1 MPAAVKPPTKSDLK
15 EALNTLPK
23 ATRDEILK
31 DRSLSKRIG
40 ELLTSLKGGAET
52 IRGKLNKSEIEKII
66 KSESRS
72 DIKARVKGTPK
83 GKSKGESRAD
93 IIARIRGTTKPK
105 PKGESRADIKARVK
119 GTPTTKL
126 TEIVVRPKPSVKDV
140 APLGGSSYE
149 IKKGDTLSAIAKR
162 KNTTVAALMRMN
174 PKIKDK
180 DKIRAGQFIK
190 EGKPKTEAQKLQISK
205 NMEQRWLQMPAAER
219 KRFSEK
225 AKQRW
230 DKLTDSEK
238 NMLRKRAAEALRR
251 SSIEGSKAE
260 KFLYTE
266 LTKQGY
272 DTIIHKKHLIEG
284 ENFEIDLFLPTLG
297 VAIEIDGP
305 QHFTPMFGEKHLR
318 NYIKYDSIKNGLL
331 ISKGYCIIRVKYL
344 CKHISHSV
352 KRRLWNMIL
361 PEIEKIETNFPPK
374 DQRLI
379 ELEIS

>member
-1 MPAAVKPPTKSDLK
+1 MKYIDEGYVIKEYHDNKSTYEIAKNLNTYPKKIERILKKNGCKLRSKSEAQKSALKHGRATHPTK
-15 EALNTLPK
+15 
-23 ATRDEILK
+23 
-31 DRSLSKRIG
+31 
-40 ELLTSLKGGAET
+40 
-52 IRGKLNKSEIEKII
+52 
-66 KSESRS
+66 
-72 DIKARVKGTPK
+72 
-83 GKSKGESRAD
+83 
-93 IIARIRGTTKPK
+93 
-105 PKGESRADIKARVK
+105 
-119 GTPTTKL
+119 
-126 TEIVVRPKPSVKDV
+126 
-140 APLGGSSYE
+140 
-149 IKKGDTLSAIAKR
+149 
-162 KNTTVAALMRMN
+162 
-174 PKIKDK
+174 
-180 DKIRAGQFIK
+180 
-190 EGKPKTEAQKLQISK
+190 GKPKTEAQKLQISK

-230 DKLTDSEK
+230 DKITDSEK